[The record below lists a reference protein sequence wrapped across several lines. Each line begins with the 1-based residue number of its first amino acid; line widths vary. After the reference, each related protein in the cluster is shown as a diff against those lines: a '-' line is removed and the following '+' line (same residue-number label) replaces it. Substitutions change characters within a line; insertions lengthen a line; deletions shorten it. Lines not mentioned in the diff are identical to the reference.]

1 MMCTRDRRDQV
12 ALTLD
17 AISKLTYDGEWEIVI
32 VDNGSKDDTISLL
45 THFAA
50 ASARPCMV
58 VNQPRKGS
66 ARSRNAGLV
75 EARGDVIAML
85 DDDCV
90 PAPDWLTQIVA
101 AFATYPD
108 IGYIAGRIEL
118 FDQRDAPITTK
129 TDGEPEKFPAHT
141 VLPTGAIHGC
151 NMAFRRALVLSVG
164 GFNPSFGA
172 GARFSGE
179 DVEYATRASA
189 DGWAGRYEPSALV
202 YHNHGRRSKA
212 SVAAL
217 SRRYDVGRG
226 AYYARFALH
235 RRSRAQALR
244 HWYWHLRRVSWLVIA
259 RELFG
264 AAEYA
269 VLHGLGQLPS
279 VPPPVTIS
287 RRSLAVAPRVP

>member
-1 MMCTRDRRDQV
+1 MMCTRDRREQV

-17 AISKLTYDGEWEIVI
+17 AIAKLTYDGEWEIVI
-32 VDNGSKDDTISLL
+32 VDNGSKDDTIALL
-45 THFAA
+45 TQFAA
-50 ASARPCMV
+50 ASARSCTV

-66 ARSRNAGLV
+66 ARSRNAGLI
-75 EARGDVIAML
+75 EARGEIVAML

-101 AFATYPD
+101 TFAAYPD

-118 FDQRDAPITTK
+118 FDQRDDPITTK
-129 TDGEPEKFPAHT
+129 TDSVAEKFPAHT

-151 NMAFRRALVLSVG
+151 NMAFRRALLMSVG

-179 DVEYATRASA
+179 DVEYATRASI
-189 DGWAGRYEPSALV
+189 DGWAGRYEPLAAVS
-202 YHNHGRRSKA
+202 HNHGRRSKA
-212 SVAAL
+212 SVSAL
-217 SRRYDVGRG
+217 ARRYDVGRG
-226 AYYARFALH
+226 AYYARFILH

-244 HWYWHLRRVSWLVIA
+244 HWYWHLRRVSCVVIL

-269 VLHGLGQLPS
+269 MLHALGELPS

-287 RRSLAVAPRVP
+287 RRTLTAAPRVH